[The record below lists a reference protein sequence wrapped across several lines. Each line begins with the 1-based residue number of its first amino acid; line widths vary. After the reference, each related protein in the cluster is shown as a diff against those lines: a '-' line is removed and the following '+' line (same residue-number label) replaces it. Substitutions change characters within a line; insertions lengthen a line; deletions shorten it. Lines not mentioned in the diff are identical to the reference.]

1 MTLLGGRPFM
11 IAKDAEQRAEGDPLT
26 LLGGRP
32 FDIAGRVTLYD
43 RKRCGTK
50 GGGRLVQKQ
59 EKWGNPSIYL
69 DLVIRLYWQ

>member
-1 MTLLGGRPFM
+1 MKYTQGNPCSPG
-11 IAKDAEQRAEGDPLT
+11 EEGDPLT

-43 RKRCGTK
+43 RKRCETK